1 MMAESLK
8 LRVITAA
15 IFAAVFFAAL
25 FALPTRYFALFGL
38 VILAGSAY
46 EWAKLS
52 QLSANGARAFAAVL
66 AAIGVALLFAPGID
80 VATPVASPIVLALCG
95 AATAFWLII
104 APLWIRNGWPTSN
117 PMGMLALGTLI
128 LLAMWAGLVNLHA
141 RSPWLLL
148 ATMAVV
154 WLADTGAYFAGRK
167 FGRRK
172 LAPRVSPGKSWEG
185 AIGGLICV
193 AVYALAVAMLSPAMT
208 PVRGFVVV
216 FALLLAAISIVGD
229 LYESWL
235 KRSAG
240 VKDSGA
246 LLPGHGGL
254 LDRIDAL
261 MPVLPLATL
270 AAALMS

>member
-1 MMAESLK
+1 MAESLRQ
-8 LRVITAA
+8 RVITAV
-15 IFAAVFFAAL
+15 ILAAVFFAAL
-25 FALPTRYFALFGL
+25 FMLPTRYFGLFCL
-38 VILAGSAY
+38 LILGGSAY
-46 EWAKLS
+46 EWGKLAAM
-52 QLSANGARAFAAVL
+52 SANGARAFAALLVT
-66 AAIGVALLFAPGID
+66 AGIVLLFVPGLDIASAAPAPA
-80 VATPVASPIVLALCG
+80 VMMLCG
-95 AATAFWLII
+95 AAAAFWVFV
-104 APLWIRNGWPTSN
+104 APLWIKNRWPTSSQVR
-117 PMGMLALGTLI
+117 MLLLGTII

-148 ATMAVV
+148 ATMMVV
-154 WLADTGAYFAGRK
+154 WIADTGAYFAGRK

-172 LAPRVSPGKSWEG
+172 LAPLVSPGKSWEG
-185 AIGGLICV
+185 AFGGLAGV
-193 AVYALAVAMLSPAMT
+193 AIYALLVIAFVPAMA
-208 PVRGFVVV
+208 RAGLFVFV
-216 FALLLAAISIVGD
+216 FALLLAAISIAGD

-240 VKDSGA
+240 VKDSGT

>member
-1 MMAESLK
+1 MAESLK
-8 LRVITAA
+8 QRVITALVL
-15 IFAAVFFAAL
+15 AAVFFAAL
-25 FALPTRYFALFGL
+25 FTLPTRYFGLFCL
-38 VILAGSAY
+38 LILGGSAY
-46 EWAKLS
+46 EWGKLS
-52 QLSANGARAFAAVL
+52 GLSASGARTFGGLLLL
-66 AAIGVALLFAPGID
+66 AGVGLLFAPGLDI
-80 VATPVASPIVLALCG
+80 TPPAPAPGVIVLCAAAAL
-95 AATAFWLII
+95 FWVAV

-117 PMGMLALGTLI
+117 RPWMLALGAVI

-141 RSPWLLL
+141 RSPLLLL

-172 LAPRVSPGKSWEG
+172 LAPAVSPGKSWEG
-185 AIGGLICV
+185 AFGGLVSV
-193 AVYALAVAMLSPAMT
+193 AVYALLVVMFVPAMAGT
-208 PVRGFVVV
+208 GTVV
-216 FALLLAAISIVGD
+216 FAAAVMLAAISIVGD

-235 KRSAG
+235 KRNAG
-240 VKDSGA
+240 VKDSGT
-246 LLPGHGGL
+246 LLPGHGGI

>member
-1 MMAESLK
+1 VAESLK
-8 LRVITAA
+8 QRVITALVL
-15 IFAAVFFAAL
+15 AAVFFAAL
-25 FALPTRYFALFGL
+25 FALPTRWFGL
-38 VILAGSAY
+38 FCLLILGGSAY
-46 EWAKLS
+46 EWGKLS
-52 QLSANGARAFAAVL
+52 GLTPTAARTFAAVL
-66 AAIGVALLFAPGID
+66 VAAGVALLLVPALDIASASSAP
-80 VATPVASPIVLALCG
+80 AVLVLCG
-95 AATAFWLII
+95 AAAAFWVFA
-104 APLWIRNGWPTSN
+104 APFWIKNGWPTSN
-117 PMGMLALGTLI
+117 RLRMVALGTII

-148 ATMAVV
+148 ATMVVV

-172 LAPRVSPGKSWEG
+172 LAPAVSPGKSWEG
-185 AIGGLICV
+185 AFGGLACV
-193 AVYALAVAMLSPAMT
+193 AVYALFIITLVPAMART
-208 PVRGFVVV
+208 GVFVFV

-240 VKDSGA
+240 VKDSGT

>member
-1 MMAESLK
+1 MAESLRQ
-8 LRVITAA
+8 RVITAL
-15 IFAAVFFAAL
+15 ILAAVFFAAL
-25 FALPTRYFALFGL
+25 FGLSTRYFGLFCL
-38 VILAGSAY
+38 LILGGSAY
-46 EWAKLS
+46 EWGKLS
-52 QLSANGARAFAAVL
+52 ALSANAAWIFASVLVL
-66 AAIGVALLFAPGID
+66 AGVVLLFAPGFDI
-80 VATPVASPIVLALCG
+80 ATAVPAPAVTVLCG
-95 AATAFWLII
+95 AAAVFWVFA
-104 APLWIRNGWPTSN
+104 APVWIRKRWPTSN
-117 PMGMLALGTLI
+117 RLRMLVLGTII

-148 ATMAVV
+148 ATMAIV
-154 WLADTGAYFAGRK
+154 WIADTGAYFAGRK

-172 LAPRVSPGKSWEG
+172 LAPLVSPGKSWEG
-185 AIGGLICV
+185 AFGGLICV
-193 AVYALAVAMLSPAMT
+193 AIYALLLIVFVPAMGRAG
-208 PVRGFVVV
+208 VFVFVL
-216 FALLLAAISIVGD
+216 ALLLAAISIVGD

-240 VKDSGA
+240 VKDSGT